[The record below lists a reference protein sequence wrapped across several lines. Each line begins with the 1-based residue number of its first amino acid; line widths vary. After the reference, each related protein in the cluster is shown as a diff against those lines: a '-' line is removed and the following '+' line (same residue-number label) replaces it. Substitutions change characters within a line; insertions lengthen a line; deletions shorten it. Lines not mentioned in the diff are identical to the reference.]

1 MIENIS
7 RIRLS
12 KSCESCSFEEQEKCT
27 KAFLRFDHTHFV
39 HCNTTNCK
47 LLKDLGL

>member
-1 MIENIS
+1 MLEK

-12 KSCESCSFEEQEKCT
+12 KSCENCSFEEQERCT
-27 KAFLRFDHTHFV
+27 KAFLKFNHGAFV
-39 HCNTTNCK
+39 HCNSSNCK

>member
-1 MIENIS
+1 MQIS

-12 KSCESCSFEEQEKCT
+12 KSCEDCSFELQEKCT
-27 KAFLRFDHTHFV
+27 KAFLKFNHNAFV
-39 HCNTTNCK
+39 HCNTSNCK